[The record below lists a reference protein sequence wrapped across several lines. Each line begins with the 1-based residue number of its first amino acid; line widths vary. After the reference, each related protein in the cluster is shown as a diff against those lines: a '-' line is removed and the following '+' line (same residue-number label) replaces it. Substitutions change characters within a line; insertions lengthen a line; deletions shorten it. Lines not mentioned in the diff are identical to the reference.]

1 MFFNERRKEMDKY
14 NQGSQFW
21 EDLKSG
27 KFAQM
32 VKEESKG
39 KEISGAAAAYHVLK
53 PLFAETDDVE
63 SLYCI
68 FLDTRNHI
76 LAIEKMFSGT
86 INSATIYPR
95 EIVKRVLALKAGAVV
110 MAHNHPSGDIHPSAE
125 DKAITWKVIF
135 SLMTVDVLLHDH
147 LVVGNGFHCFSEED
161 WMRTAKDQCQK
172 FLAQPS

>member
-1 MFFNERRKEMDKY
+1 MDKY
-14 NQGSQFW
+14 SQGSQFW

-39 KEISGAAAAYHVLK
+39 KEISNAAAAFHVLK
-53 PLFAETDDVE
+53 PLFAENDDVE
-63 SLYCI
+63 AVYCI
-68 FLDTRNHI
+68 FLDTRNHV

-86 INSATIYPR
+86 IRCANIFPR
-95 EIVKRVLALKAGAVV
+95 EIVKRVLALKADAVL

-135 SLMTVDVLLHDH
+135 SLMTIDVLLHDH
-147 LVVGNGFHCFSEED
+147 LVVGNGYHCFSDED

-172 FLAQPS
+172 FLDQPS

>member
-1 MFFNERRKEMDKY
+1 MDKFS
-14 NQGSQFW
+14 QGSQFW
-21 EDLKSG
+21 EDLKTG

-53 PLFAETDDVE
+53 PLFAEEDDVE

-68 FLDTRNHI
+68 FLNGQNHV

-86 INSATIYPR
+86 INSATIFPR
-95 EIVKRVLALKAGAVV
+95 EIVKRVLALKADAVLIS
-110 MAHNHPSGDIHPSAE
+110 HNHPSGDTTPSAE

-135 SLMTVDVLLHDH
+135 SLMTIDVFLHDH
-147 LVVGNGFHCFSEED
+147 LIIGNGYHCFSDEE
-161 WMRTAKDQCQK
+161 WMRTAKDKCQK
-172 FLAQPS
+172 FLAQPF

>member
-1 MFFNERRKEMDKY
+1 MFFNERRKEMSKS

-39 KEISGAAAAYHVLK
+39 KEISSAAVAYHVLK

-68 FLDTRNHI
+68 FLDTGNHI
-76 LAIEKMFSGT
+76 LAVEKMFSGT

-110 MAHNHPSGDIHPSAE
+110 MAHNHPSGDVHPSAE
-125 DKAITWKVIF
+125 DRAITWKVIF

-147 LVVGNGFHCFSEED
+147 LIVGNGFRCFSDEE

-172 FLAQPS
+172 FLAQPF

>member
-1 MFFNERRKEMDKY
+1 MFFKERRKEMDKY

-32 VKEESKG
+32 VREESKG
-39 KEISGAAAAYHVLK
+39 QEISSAAAAYHVLK
-53 PLFAETDDVE
+53 PLFAENNDVE

-95 EIVKRVLALKAGAVV
+95 EIVKRVLALKAGAVL
-110 MAHNHPSGDIHPSAE
+110 MAHNHPSGDTTPSAE

-161 WMRTAKDQCQK
+161 WMRTAKDKCQT